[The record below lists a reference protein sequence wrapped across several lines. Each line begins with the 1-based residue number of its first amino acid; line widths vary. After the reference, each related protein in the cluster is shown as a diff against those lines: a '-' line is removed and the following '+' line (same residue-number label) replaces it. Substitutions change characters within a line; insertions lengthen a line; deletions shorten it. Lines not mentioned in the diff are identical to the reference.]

1 MALIGTRWHSELRW
15 HSPLVGREEER
26 RPTRTHGTSVTNIQ
40 LNMKMN
46 MFKSRNGKASTL
58 RIRATKQA
66 IVSK

>member
-1 MALIGTRWHSELRW
+1 
-15 HSPLVGREEER
+15 
-26 RPTRTHGTSVTNIQ
+26 